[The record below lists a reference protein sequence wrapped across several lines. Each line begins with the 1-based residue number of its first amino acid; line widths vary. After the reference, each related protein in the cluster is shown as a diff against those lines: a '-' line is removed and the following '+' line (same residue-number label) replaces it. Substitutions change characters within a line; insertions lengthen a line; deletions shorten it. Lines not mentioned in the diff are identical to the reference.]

1 MPAFPS
7 LDTPRLLLR
16 EIKAADAPALLAI
29 HSDAEAMRYFGT
41 EPIQTLA
48 QADAMVEVFAAWR
61 QLANPGVRWGIVR
74 KTDGQLIGTCGLFR
88 WDRGWRC
95 CNIGYEL
102 GRAAWGQGF
111 MAEALTAALAW
122 GFEHMALNRVQ
133 AQVHPENKASIQTL
147 CKLGFQVEGRQREA
161 GHWLGRYHD
170 LQMMAV
176 LRSDLA
182 AHPAGEALQRA
193 AIRQEL
199 LAIEPLDALEQQ
211 HRDDALAW
219 VDSGTQLCRL
229 AKPATPPMHLIS
241 YFAVVAD
248 GHLLLV
254 DHKGAQRW
262 LPAGGHVEPGEH
274 PRETV
279 RRELMEEL
287 GFEAAHPIGAPLFI
301 TRTETVGS
309 APSHTDVSLWYV
321 VQAPRDQALRFDP
334 GEFHGVRWF
343 ALDALPWERTDPHLG
358 RFAAKQAK
366 SAPGNA

>member
-1 MPAFPS
+1 MSAFPT
-7 LDTPRLLLR
+7 LHTPRLLLR
-16 EIKAADAPALLAI
+16 EIVASDAPALLAI
-29 HSDAEAMRYFGT
+29 HGDADAMQWFGT
-41 EPIQTLA
+41 EPMQTLA
-48 QADAMVEVFAAWR
+48 QADALVATFASWR
-61 QLANPGVRWGIVR
+61 ALANPGVRWGIVR
-74 KTDGQLIGTCGLFR
+74 QSDGQLIGTCGLFR

-102 GRAAWGQGF
+102 ARPAWGQGF

-133 AQVHPENKASIQTL
+133 AQVHPANGPSIRTL
-147 CKLGFQVEGRQREA
+147 SSLGFHTEGVQREA
-161 GHWLGRYHD
+161 GHWLGRFHD

-176 LRSDLA
+176 LRADLA
-182 AHPAGEALQRA
+182 THAAGPALQRA

-199 LAIEPLDALEQQ
+199 QAIDPLDDLERA
-211 HRDDALAW
+211 HRSDALAW
-219 VDSGTQLCRL
+219 VDSGTELCRL

-287 GFEAAHPIGAPLFI
+287 GFAADHPIGPPLMI
-301 TRTETVGS
+301 TRTETVGA

-321 VQAPRDQALRFDP
+321 VQAPRDQAIRFDP
-334 GEFHGVRWF
+334 GEFHSVRWF
-343 ALDALPWERTDPHLG
+343 SLDALPWERTDPHLG
-358 RFAAKQAK
+358 RFVAKQAK
-366 SAPGNA
+366 SALGNA